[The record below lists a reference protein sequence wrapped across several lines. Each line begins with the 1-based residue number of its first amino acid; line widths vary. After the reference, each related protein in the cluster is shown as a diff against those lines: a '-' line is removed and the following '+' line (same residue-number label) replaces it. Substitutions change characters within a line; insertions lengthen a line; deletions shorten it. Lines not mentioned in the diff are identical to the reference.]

1 MICRSPMRGKL
12 PENKD
17 LSSFEENLISALKME
32 KKTHDLKPWKCSPC
46 GKTFM
51 SVSSL
56 TRHMKCHVEDKPRE
70 HQGYPEKLYKCKE
83 CGKAFVSPSAVRTHE
98 SSHTGK
104 KPYECLQCGKVFPY

>member
-104 KPYECLQCGKVFPY
+104 KP